1 LHHLK
6 TAHIMKILL
15 NFFIGIFQYSSI
27 SINILKKT
35 LLFLIL
41 ISIYE
46 IHSASAQNHEEHI
59 DSTIVKIV
67 NPEKDIKLWYGT
79 DEFAISDFVV
89 LPKYTLL
96 YSQSSA
102 ILRLLN
108 NENKLA
114 VDEISLKSINGIIS
128 PISFHDKKGHRYPLY
143 LTGSGQGWFTINNDS
158 TIFAGTIR
166 LKSTE
171 NNNGYLKINISNNKM
186 SIDKVSFVLPDST
199 FKFHKTLG
207 NFWAS
212 SYSDFNGYK
221 LYIIP
226 EMYKPSNNN
235 SPRECLSTGRVILK
249 DKNDIISTL
258 YESPLDNSRI
268 AMPINLFQYQGFNY
282 LSDPSNEIKRYNLH
296 GLPISTL
303 KQHQYGRAFFVDN
316 VTKKLFYRV
325 KYVTEKATLF
335 SIYRVSFKDNVIDF
349 TLEKEDY
356 LKEYY
361 SRYINNNFV
370 YLLNLTNNFIYTYEI
385 K

>member
-1 LHHLK
+1 MLQFITVFK
-6 TAHIMKILL
+6 KILL
-15 NFFIGIFQYSSI
+15 
-27 SINILKKT
+27 LV
-35 LLFLIL
+35 L
-41 ISIYE
+41 ISICKIY
-46 IHSASAQNHEEHI
+46 SASAQSHEEHI

-102 ILRLLN
+102 IIRLLN

-114 VDEISLKSINGIIS
+114 VDEISLKSIGGITS
-128 PISFHDKKGHRYPLY
+128 AISFKDNNGHRYPLY
-143 LTGSGQGWFTINNDS
+143 LSGSGQGWFTINNDS

-166 LKSTE
+166 LKSKE

-186 SIDKVSFVLPDST
+186 SIDKVRFDISDST
-199 FKFHKTLG
+199 FTPHETLG
-207 NFWAS
+207 TFWAS
-212 SYSDFNGYK
+212 SHSNFNGYK

-226 EMYKPSNNN
+226 EIHKPFNKNT
-235 SPRECLSTGRVILK
+235 PRAYISTGRVILK
-249 DKNDIISTL
+249 NKNDMVSTL
-258 YESPLDNSRI
+258 YTSPLSDSRV

-282 LSDPSNEIKRYNLH
+282 LSDPSNEILVKYDQDLKEIKRYILH
-296 GLPISTL
+296 GFPISTL
-303 KQHQYGRAFFVDN
+303 TQHPYGRAFFVDN
-316 VTKKLFYRV
+316 VTKKLYYRV
-325 KYVTEKATLF
+325 KYVKENATLF
-335 SIYRVSFKDNVIDF
+335 SFYTVSFKDNIIDF

-370 YLLNLTNNFIYTYEI
+370 YLLSSSNNFIYTYGI